1 MNLTWQIMTNSS
13 SAAIQPI
20 LSVDKALIVADPW
33 ISLILSGQ
41 KDWEMRST
49 SASHR
54 GWFGLIWKGL
64 GAVYGVARLVDVK
77 SPQSSEQMIEAFE
90 RHRIPEEMIRSGEV
104 ATWNTPWVL
113 ADVRRLTTPVR
124 YRHKN
129 GSVTWVNLEDEVSE
143 AIVRQLNAAPI
154 VQAPLTSPY
163 AAPIAAKIRDA
174 KVIGEVEITQ
184 GNIDHNHIYL
194 RGFFDRFPADAVG
207 GSNRAAKAPR
217 EISIDWGQDNVWTDL
232 DGSKKFFRARGWIG
246 SFFRI
251 NEAKAGDMITVEE
264 TAPYQYRVRISRHR
278 R

>member
-1 MNLTWQIMTNSS
+1 MTNSS
-13 SAAIQPI
+13 NAAIDPI
-20 LSVDKALIVADPW
+20 LSVDKALIIADPW

-54 GWFGLIWKGL
+54 GWFGLVWKGL

-77 SPQSSEQMIEAFE
+77 PPQSTEQMIEAFE
-90 RHRIPEEMIRSGEV
+90 RHRIPEEMIRSGDV

-143 AIVRQLNAAPI
+143 AIVRQLNVAPI
-154 VQAPLTSPY
+154 LQAPLTSPNTT
-163 AAPIAAKIRDA
+163 PIAAKIRDA
-174 KVIGEVEITQ
+174 KVIGEIEITQ
-184 GNIDHNHIYL
+184 GNIDHHHIYL
-194 RGFFDRFPADAVG
+194 RGFFDRFPADAIG

-232 DGSKKFFRARGWIG
+232 DGSKKFFRARSWIG

-251 NEAKAGDMITVEE
+251 NEAKAGDVVIVEE
-264 TAPYQYRVRISRHR
+264 TASYQYRVRLLKREI
-278 R
+278 